1 MDKVID
7 YAVLITCVLV
17 ISLVINDEC
26 FAAEP
31 EFKYHL
37 NLLPVSK
44 HHGDT
49 DTTNER
55 HSGVG
60 FSVTLPNNATYGAM
74 HYTNSYGDDGWMV
87 STSVKQRDCNL
98 CFGLGVGYAPAYK
111 ETDNSTILGWASVSY
126 GWVTILTVPT
136 EVTALVLSI
145 PLN

>member
-1 MDKVID
+1 MTYFNKIVVI
-7 YAVLITCVLV
+7 ACV
-17 ISLVINDEC
+17 SLAALAWLGEC
-26 FAAEP
+26 KAE

-37 NLLPVSK
+37 NLLPVSE

-55 HSGVG
+55 HNGVG

-74 HYTNSYGDDGWMV
+74 HFTNSYGDEGWMV

-98 CFGLGVGYAPAYK
+98 CFGLGVGYAPAYE
-111 ETDNSTILGWASVSY
+111 ETDNSTIIGWASVSY
-126 GWVTILTVPT
+126 GWVSLLTVPT